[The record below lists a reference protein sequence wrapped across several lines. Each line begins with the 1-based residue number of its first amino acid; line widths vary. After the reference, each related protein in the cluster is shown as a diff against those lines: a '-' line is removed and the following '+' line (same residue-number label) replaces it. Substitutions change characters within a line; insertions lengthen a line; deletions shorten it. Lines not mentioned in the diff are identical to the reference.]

1 MAELNDK
8 SPEDLA
14 GEGEGEGNLIFDAFH
29 SVPVPTPVPPPPPA
43 QTSRTQSP
51 ETIKTEA
58 PLRNP
63 TDRGNTNLDAR
74 SSGIENMPRETG
86 PKRPAP
92 PPPPSQDR
100 ELLNYLKQ
108 KINEMEGKL
117 RESQEKGL
125 AFAYELKG
133 REEARKESRR
143 EMTEFLAEVK
153 KQQAESESE
162 RAHGLELEKAR
173 ARIEALEL
181 KIMEFSAPR
190 PEPPVPPQPS
200 ISVEEFERMKA
211 GLKAELA
218 VGLEI
223 LSHNFVS
230 VAEVRASMRKMT
242 EMEVYFS
249 SFSSKIAEQERR
261 SAEGAAALD
270 ALEGKLACFK
280 TLIDDLKSA
289 MDKLDVRNPSDN
301 KH

>member
-1 MAELNDK
+1 MEEFEDK
-8 SPEDLA
+8 LPEDLA
-14 GEGEGEGNLIFDAFH
+14 GEGEGEGNSLFAAFH
-29 SVPVPTPVPPPPPA
+29 SVPVPAPVPPSPPA
-43 QTSRTQSP
+43 QTSRTPSP
-51 ETIKTEA
+51 AAIKTAA
-58 PLRNP
+58 PMK
-63 TDRGNTNLDAR
+63 TTNLDAR
-74 SSGIENMPRETG
+74 LSGMEGMPREAG
-86 PKRPAP
+86 PKRPVP

-181 KIMEFSAPR
+181 KLMEFSAPR
-190 PEPPVPPQPS
+190 PEPPPPPQPA

-218 VGLEI
+218 AGLEI

-261 SAEGAAALD
+261 SADGTAALD
-270 ALEGKLACFK
+270 ALEGKLASFK
-280 TLIDDLKSA
+280 TLIDDLRSA
-289 MDKLDVRNPSDN
+289 MDKLEARNPSDN

>member
-1 MAELNDK
+1 MEELNDK

-14 GEGEGEGNLIFDAFH
+14 GEGEGEDNLRSAAFH
-29 SVPVPTPVPPPPPA
+29 SVPVPAPVPPSPA
-43 QTSRTQSP
+43 AP
-51 ETIKTEA
+51 KTTA
-58 PLRNP
+58 PLKNP
-63 TDRGNTNLDAR
+63 ADRGNINSDTR
-74 SSGIENMPRETG
+74 FSGIESMPREAG
-86 PKRPAP
+86 LKRPVP

-100 ELLNYLKQ
+100 ELLNYLKH
-108 KINEMEGKL
+108 KINELEGKL

-162 RAHGLELEKAR
+162 RAHGLEMEKAR

-190 PEPPVPPQPS
+190 PEPPVPPQPA

-230 VAEVRASMRKMT
+230 VGEVRASMRKMT
-242 EMEVYFS
+242 EMEVYFNN
-249 SFSSKIAEQERR
+249 FSSKIAEQERK
-261 SAEGAAALD
+261 SAEGSAALD
-270 ALEGKLACFK
+270 ALEGKLECFK
-280 TLIDDLKSA
+280 TLIDDLRRA
-289 MDKLDVRNPSDN
+289 MDKLDARNPSDN

>member
-1 MAELNDK
+1 MEDRDDK
-8 SPEDLA
+8 LSKGLS
-14 GEGEGEGNLIFDAFH
+14 GEGEGEGSSLFSVFR
-29 SVPVPTPVPPPPPA
+29 SVPVPAPVPPPAPKA
-43 QTSRTQSP
+43 A
-51 ETIKTEA
+51 A
-58 PLRNP
+58 PLKNQS
-63 TDRGNTNLDAR
+63 DRDNINLDAKT
-74 SSGIENMPRETG
+74 SGVDSMPREAG
-86 PKRPAP
+86 PKRPVP

-181 KIMEFSAPR
+181 KLMEFSAPR
-190 PEPPVPPQPS
+190 PEPPAPPQPA

-218 VGLEI
+218 AGLEI

-261 SAEGAAALD
+261 SADGTAALD
-270 ALEGKLACFK
+270 ALEGKLASFK
-280 TLIDDLKSA
+280 TLIDDLRSA
-289 MDKLDVRNPSDN
+289 MDKLEARNPSDN